1 MDDELDII
9 VDDIE
14 ESEEELFAWNWPQ
27 FTVWYLKQY
36 PDDCGVIERID
47 ESYRFELNENE
58 QNALLSIWG
67 LGVSIEF

>member
-47 ESYRFELNENE
+47 ESYRFELN
-58 QNALLSIWG
+58 
-67 LGVSIEF
+67 